1 MCIVLSL
8 SSYQELCGDSA
19 DSNQGFII
27 SADAIVRMQSPA
39 YEEDD
44 DEDVG
49 DLMCD
54 GDKMACP

>member
-1 MCIVLSL
+1 MKYFCNEVSEDENVSTIEEENEDLMND
-8 SSYQELCGDSA
+8 ED
-19 DSNQGFII
+19 
-27 SADAIVRMQSPA
+27 
-39 YEEDD
+39 EEDD